1 MSVLLIIALILEG
14 ALGALMAYVAYTLFA
29 WKPGALTTAREALH
43 YPRWYWVLAGIT
55 AAIGAIGLLVG
66 LGIPGVAMAAL
77 AWMVA
82 YFIVAAITHLIR
94 RDMAGLG
101 APLLFLVIVAGLIA
115 LRWSDAAPLLA
126 LAGR

>member
-1 MSVLLIIALILEG
+1 MSVLLIVALVLEG

-29 WKPGALTTAREALH
+29 WKPGSLTRAREALR

-66 LGIPGVAMAAL
+66 LGFSLIAMAAL

-82 YFIVAAITHLIR
+82 YFIVATCTHLIR
-94 RDMAGLG
+94 NDMKGLG

-115 LRWSDAAPLLA
+115 LRWSDAAPLLVSI
-126 LAGR
+126 GQ